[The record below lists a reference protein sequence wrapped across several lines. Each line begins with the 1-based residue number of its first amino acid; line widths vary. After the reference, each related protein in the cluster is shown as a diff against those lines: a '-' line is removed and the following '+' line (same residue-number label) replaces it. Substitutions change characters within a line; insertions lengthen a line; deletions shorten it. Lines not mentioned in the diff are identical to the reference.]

1 MADPNSSL
9 PTVCLALIQELF
21 TKDIVDDYDDE
32 FGGGGYGF
40 ITNGRLY
47 KLTFSREETPIEF
60 TLSSGSDC
68 PYWEASKPTIDRL
81 IAGMNKAHP
90 SANYCW
96 RGVYGYQMGVSTKG
110 TVLDLP
116 DRKKAAQAEVLRC
129 KQVLDLALDGQE
141 EVIFR
146 VNKERWRDAD
156 SDSTTDD
163 QG

>member
-1 MADPNSSL
+1 MADPDSSL
-9 PTVCLALIQELF
+9 PTVCLVLIQELF
-21 TKDIVDDYDDE
+21 TKDIIDDYDDE

-68 PYWEASKPTIDRL
+68 PYWEASKGTLDRL
-81 IAGMNKAHP
+81 IKDMNKAHP

-96 RGVYGYQMGVSTKG
+96 RGVYDYQMGVSTKG

-116 DRKKAAQAEVLRC
+116 DRKRFVQAELIRC
-129 KQVLDLALDGQE
+129 KQVLDLALDGQQ
-141 EVIFR
+141 EVIFASKR
-146 VNKERWRDAD
+146 ERQAAAEAE
-156 SDSTTDD
+156 SEDD
-163 QG
+163 PA

>member
-116 DRKKAAQAEVLRC
+116 DWKKAAQAEVLRC

-156 SDSTTDD
+156 SDSTSDG
-163 QG
+163 QA

>member
-1 MADPNSSL
+1 MDFPDSRL
-9 PTVCLALIQELF
+9 PAECLALIQELF
-21 TKDIVDDYDDE
+21 TKDIVDTYDGE
-32 FGGGGYGF
+32 FGVGGYGF

-47 KLTFSREETPIEF
+47 KLSFNTEDAPLEF

-116 DRKKAAQAEVLRC
+116 DRKKAVQAELVRC

-146 VNKERWRDAD
+146 TNEERWRDAD
-156 SDSTTDD
+156 SDSTSDD
-163 QG
+163 QS

>member
-68 PYWEASKPTIDRL
+68 PYWEASKGTIDRL

-96 RGVYGYQMGVSTKG
+96 RGIYGYQMGVSTNG
-110 TVLDLP
+110 TALDLP
-116 DRKKAAQAEVLRC
+116 DRKKSVQAELLRC

-141 EVIFR
+141 EVIAR
-146 VNKERWRDAD
+146 LNKERWRDAD
-156 SDSTTDD
+156 SDSTTDEA
-163 QG
+163 

>member
-1 MADPNSSL
+1 MDDPDAYL
-9 PTVCLALIQELF
+9 PAVCLALIQELL
-21 TKDIVDDYDDE
+21 TKDIVDTYDGE
-32 FGGGGYGF
+32 FGVGGYGF

-47 KLTFSREETPIEF
+47 KLSFSTEDQPLEF

-68 PYWEASKPTIDRL
+68 PYWEAGKGTIDRL
-81 IAGMNKAHP
+81 ITGMNKAHP

-110 TVLDLP
+110 AVLDLP
-116 DRKKAAQAEVLRC
+116 DRKKAAQAELLRC

-146 VNKERWRDAD
+146 VNMELRRDAD
-156 SDSTTDD
+156 IDSTTDD
-163 QG
+163 QV

>member
-1 MADPNSSL
+1 MDGPDAFL
-9 PTVCLALIQELF
+9 PAVCLALIQELF
-21 TKDIVDDYDDE
+21 TKDIVDTYDDE

-47 KLTFSREETPIEF
+47 KLSFSTEDQPLEF
-60 TLSSGSDC
+60 TLSSGSEC
-68 PYWEASKPTIDRL
+68 PYWEASKPTLDRL

-116 DRKKAAQAEVLRC
+116 DRKKFVQAELLRC
-129 KQVLDLALDGQE
+129 KQVLDLALDSQHD
-141 EVIFR
+141 VIFLINR
-146 VNKERWRDAD
+146 ERFRDAEND
-156 SDSTTDD
+156 SSAD
-163 QG
+163 GEA

>member
-1 MADPNSSL
+1 MDFPDSRL
-9 PTVCLALIQELF
+9 PAECLALIQELF
-21 TKDIVDDYDDE
+21 TKDIVDTYDAE
-32 FGGGGYGF
+32 FGAGGYGF

-47 KLTFSREETPIEF
+47 RLSFSTEDEPLAF

-110 TVLDLP
+110 SVLDLP
-116 DRKKAAQAEVLRC
+116 DRKKAAQAELLRC

-141 EVIFR
+141 EVIAR
-146 VNKERWRDAD
+146 LNKERWRDAD
-156 SDSTTDD
+156 SDSTADD
-163 QG
+163 QA